1 MKNISKTIS
10 NSLKTAIFGTLLVFS
25 SCKKDEPI
33 PALVLPTTYNN
44 ITFVANAT
52 TQTNVVNQLVA
63 LTTEAKKGRSFFNSM
78 TKATLDNLFTTGNPS
93 LASVATTYYKGK
105 IEGTNGFFDEINK
118 ANGGSFYTPAA
129 PNGTSQGGVYGTG
142 TSAYLFDEN
151 GLEMEQMIEKGLFG
165 AVLYKHATD
174 LIAGNI
180 TESTADQL
188 LAVFGGTPSFANS
201 GSNNVATEVRD
212 RAMANY
218 AARRDKNDG
227 NGYYSQMKMQF
238 IKLQTAVKAGANYNK
253 ERDEAL
259 AEIKLLWEKVN
270 AATVINYC
278 HAVVSTLSTTTTT
291 DNQKAAALHAYGE
304 CVGFIHGFRTI
315 SQSQKKITDA
325 QIDEVLVLLN
335 APYNG
340 TATSYKFVTDAVNE
354 LPKLTQIIT
363 KLQAIY
369 GFSTQDIEDF
379 KSNWVTVQNR

>member
-1 MKNISKTIS
+1 MKNIFSKTIS

-44 ITFVANAT
+44 ATFVANTT

-63 LTTEAKKGRSFFNSM
+63 LTNEAKKGRNLINSM
-78 TKATLDNLFTTGNPS
+78 TKANLDNLFTTGTPS
-93 LASVATTYYKGK
+93 LASLATTYYKSK
-105 IEGTNGFFDEINK
+105 IEGTNGFFDEITK
-118 ANGGSFYTPAA
+118 ASNNLYVPAA
-129 PNGTSQGGVYGTG
+129 PTGTSQGGVYGTG
-142 TSAYLFDEN
+142 SSAYLFDEN

-180 TESTADQL
+180 TESTSDQI
-188 LAVFGGTPSFANS
+188 LAILGGTPSFANS
-201 GSNNVATEVRD
+201 GSTNVAVEIRD
-212 RAMANY
+212 RGMANY

-227 NGYYSQMKMQF
+227 NGYYSQMKTQF

-259 AEIKLLWEKVN
+259 AEIKILWEKVN
-270 AATVINYC
+270 ASTIINYC
-278 HAVVSTLSTTTTT
+278 HAVISTLSATTVT

-304 CVGFIHGFRTI
+304 CVGFVHGFRTI
-315 SQSQKKITDA
+315 SQSQKKITDG

-340 TATSYKFVTDAVNE
+340 IPTSYKFVTDAVNE

-363 KLQAIY
+363 KLQVIY
-369 GFSTQDIEDF
+369 GFSAQEVEDF
-379 KSNWVTVQNR
+379 KSNWVTIQNR

>member
-1 MKNISKTIS
+1 MKNISKNIS

-33 PALVLPTTYNN
+33 PALVLPTTYNTA
-44 ITFVANAT
+44 TFVANTA

-63 LTTEAKKGRSFFNSM
+63 LTNEAKKGRSVINSM
-78 TKATLDNLFTTGNPS
+78 TKANLDNLFATGNPS
-93 LASVATTYYKGK
+93 LASLATLYYKGK
-105 IEGTNGFFDEINK
+105 LEGTNGWFDEITK
-118 ANGGSFYTPAA
+118 ASNNLYAPAT

-142 TSAYLFDEN
+142 SSAYLFDEN

-180 TESTADQL
+180 TESTSDQL
-188 LAVFGGTPSFANS
+188 LAIFGATPSFANS
-201 GSNNVATEVRD
+201 GSTNVAVEIRD

-227 NGYYSQMKMQF
+227 NGFYSQMKTQF
-238 IKLQTAVKAGANYNK
+238 IKLQAAVKAGANYNK

-259 AEIKLLWEKVN
+259 AALKLTWEKVN
-270 AATVINYC
+270 AATIINYC
-278 HAVVSTLSTTTTT
+278 HAVVSALSATTTT

-304 CVGFIHGFRTI
+304 CVGFTHGWRTI
-315 SQSQKKITDA
+315 PQTQKKITDT

-340 TATSYKFVTDAVNE
+340 TPTSYKFITDAINE

-369 GFSTQDIEDF
+369 GFSTQEVEDF
-379 KSNWVTVQNR
+379 RSNWVTVQNR